1 MLLLP
6 GLTVKIWFFQISE
19 VFFKSCQM
27 HLSPWCEEN
36 MLEPLGQW
44 ETYLCLEH
52 KGWNLCRCSEI
63 LPNWEKNVGFYFVLL
78 KETLLSETY
87 FKDFGRTLGRN
98 DWQQALA
105 TAEDN
110 SKRNLESHCKARI
123 VSTRSPPWWRGQ
135 SFFFFGQDFFRGL
148 NQVIPWSDTHS
159 SV

>member
-110 SKRNLESHCKARI
+110 SSVRQELCLLVPHHGEGGSL
-123 VSTRSPPWWRGQ
+123 
-135 SFFFFGQDFFRGL
+135 FFFFGQDFFRGL
-148 NQVIPWSDTHS
+148 NRVIPWSDTHS